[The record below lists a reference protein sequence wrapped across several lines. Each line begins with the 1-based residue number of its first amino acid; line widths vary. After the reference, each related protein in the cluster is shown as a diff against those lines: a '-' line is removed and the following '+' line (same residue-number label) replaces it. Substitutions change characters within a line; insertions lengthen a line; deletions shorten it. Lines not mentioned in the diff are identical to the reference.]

1 VGAPVG
7 KSVNYSASELRSIVR
22 AISGDF
28 VGATLG
34 EHLTEAMQLLGPVI
48 PHTSMVSYLVR
59 PNGPVTPVCSTG
71 LDESGQDDYPRYY
84 IRFDP
89 MAKDFGNVSSTAS
102 TLSRSAR
109 RSGVDLKRNEYVND
123 FTLKYGVAHIFGTN
137 MLLDDDLVLTLA
149 LHRPSRMP
157 DFEEKD
163 LTSLEIALPPLVR
176 ALRVTHAR
184 EKTIEA
190 LRSRGARANHAETSG
205 VAVLSETFE
214 VQEATGVASMALMDL
229 DHTGELQEITAIATS
244 LKERVRCSP
253 SRSLAETSVIRRID
267 GRLAS
272 IRVSACRSS
281 PTSPLKIILFFDFV
295 HSRLQTML
303 RLSGQPFGLTERET
317 QVVALLHEGLKQTGI
332 AERLSITLPTV
343 RDHLVEVRRKL
354 GVRTNEQVLG
364 RLLGLL

>member
-1 VGAPVG
+1 VRKG
-7 KSVNYSASELRSIVR
+7 VNYSSSELRSIVR

-28 VGATLG
+28 AGATLS
-34 EHLTEAMQLLGPVI
+34 EHLTEAMHLLQPVV
-48 PHTSMVSYLVR
+48 PHTSLVSYLVR
-59 PNGPVTPVCSTG
+59 KRGPVTPVCSTG

-89 MAKDFGNVSSTAS
+89 MAADFGNVSSTAS

-109 RSGVDLKRNEYVND
+109 QRGVDLKRNEYVND

-137 MLLDDDLVLTLA
+137 ILLDDDIVLTLA
-149 LHRPSRMP
+149 LHRPVKMS

-163 LTSLEIALPPLVR
+163 LTALEIALPPLVR

-184 EKTIEA
+184 EATMDA
-190 LRSRGARANHAETSG
+190 LRARDEGPRGAAESSG

-214 VQEATGVASMALMDL
+214 VLEATAVARSALAEL
-229 DHTGELQEITAIATS
+229 DHSGDLQEIMAIATS
-244 LKERVRCSP
+244 LKEKIRCAP
-253 SRSLAETSVIRRID
+253 SRSLADASVIRRVH

-272 IRVSACRSS
+272 IRVTACRSS
-281 PTSPLKIILFFDFV
+281 PASPPRILFFIDFV
-295 HSRLQTML
+295 QTRLQTL
-303 RLSGQPFGLTERET
+303 VRISGLPFGLTERET
-317 QVVALLHEGLKQTGI
+317 QVVALLHEGLKQNAI

-364 RLLGLL
+364 RLVGLL